1 MKSDKRLILL
11 VFIMVLLPLR
21 GMVYGNE
28 LLQQR
33 SAHFEKY
40 WSLMDTMTIRT
51 WKNMKEMTNNLEAIV
66 LLDERII
73 DSLRRKSVQDSALI
87 SEHEFLTKRYQTVEA
102 ERDILKSRTQNDM
115 QMMLYLKAAVG
126 LLLCAL
132 VVLIYILISRY
143 NPGLKARK
151 EAGHYAA
158 LFESKR
164 QETELLIEELQSIRQ
179 REIGLREELENGMQ
193 LYQDKMQILMEKC
206 RVIEEEN
213 SRLEQELT
221 GDRIVGTTSLETI
234 NEGAVA
240 ESALKQKIESLA
252 GERDTLLKLNEELS
266 RNLEEEKE
274 KRTQLIE
281 RIKAAAGNVKRQG

>member
-1 MKSDKRLILL
+1 MKSDKRLILI
-11 VFIMVLLPLR
+11 VFVMVVLPLS

-28 LLQQR
+28 LFQQR
-33 SAHFEKY
+33 SVYTEKY
-40 WSLMDTMTIRT
+40 RSLKDTMTIRT
-51 WKNMKEMTNNLEAIV
+51 WKNMKEMTDNLEALV

-87 SEHEFLTKRYQTVEA
+87 SEHEFLTKRYQSVEA

-132 VVLIYILISRY
+132 VVLIYILISRA

-193 LYQDKMQILMEKC
+193 VYQDKMQILMEKC

-213 SRLEQELT
+213 NRLEQELT
-221 GDRIVGTTSLETI
+221 GDRIDGTISWASNDES
-234 NEGAVA
+234 AVA
-240 ESALKQKIESLA
+240 ESALNRKIESLA
-252 GERDTLLKLNEELS
+252 GERDKLLKLNEELS
-266 RNLEEEKE
+266 RDLEEEKE
-274 KRTQLIE
+274 KRAQLIE
-281 RIKAAAGNVKRQG
+281 RIKAAAGNLKRQG

>member
-40 WSLMDTMTIRT
+40 WSLKDTMTIRT
-51 WKNMKEMTNNLEAIV
+51 WKNMKEMTDNLEAIV

-87 SEHEFLTKRYQTVEA
+87 SEHEFLTKRYQTVET

>member
-1 MKSDKRLILL
+1 MKSNKHLILI
-11 VFIMVLLPLR
+11 VFVMVVLPLS

-28 LLQQR
+28 LFQQR
-33 SAHFEKY
+33 SVYTEKY
-40 WSLMDTMTIRT
+40 RSLKDTMTIRT
-51 WKNMKEMTNNLEAIV
+51 WKNMKEMTDNLEALV

-87 SEHEFLTKRYQTVEA
+87 SEHEFLTKRYQSVEA

-132 VVLIYILISRY
+132 VVLIYILISRA

-193 LYQDKMQILMEKC
+193 IYQDKMQILMEKC

-213 SRLEQELT
+213 NRLEQELT
-221 GDRIVGTTSLETI
+221 GDRIDGTISPASFDES
-234 NEGAVA
+234 AVA
-240 ESALKQKIESLA
+240 ESALNRKIESLA
-252 GERDTLLKLNEELS
+252 GERDKLLKLNEELS
-266 RNLEEEKE
+266 RDLEEEKE
-274 KRTQLIE
+274 KRAQLIE
-281 RIKAAAGNVKRQG
+281 RIKAAAGNLKRQG

>member
-40 WSLMDTMTIRT
+40 WSLKDTMTIRT
-51 WKNMKEMTNNLEAIV
+51 WKNMKEMTDNLEAIV

-87 SEHEFLTKRYQTVEA
+87 SEHEFLTKRYQTVET

-252 GERDTLLKLNEELS
+252 GERDTLLKLNEELG

-274 KRTQLIE
+274 KRAQLIE

>member
-40 WSLMDTMTIRT
+40 WSLKDTMTIRT
-51 WKNMKEMTNNLEAIV
+51 WKNMKEMTDNLEAIV

-240 ESALKQKIESLA
+240 ESALKQKIELF
-252 GERDTLLKLNEELS
+252 LN
-266 RNLEEEKE
+266 
-274 KRTQLIE
+274 
-281 RIKAAAGNVKRQG
+281 

>member
-1 MKSDKRLILL
+1 MKSNKHLILI
-11 VFIMVLLPLR
+11 VFVMVVLPLS

-28 LLQQR
+28 LFQQR
-33 SAHFEKY
+33 SVYTEKY
-40 WSLMDTMTIRT
+40 RSLKDTMTIRT
-51 WKNMKEMTNNLEAIV
+51 WKNMKEMTDNLEALV

-87 SEHEFLTKRYQTVEA
+87 SEHEFLTKRYQSVEA

-132 VVLIYILISRY
+132 VVLIYILISRA

-193 LYQDKMQILMEKC
+193 VYQDKMQILMEKC

-213 SRLEQELT
+213 NRLEQELT
-221 GDRIVGTTSLETI
+221 GDRIDGTISWASNDES
-234 NEGAVA
+234 AVA
-240 ESALKQKIESLA
+240 ESALNRKIESLA
-252 GERDTLLKLNEELS
+252 GERDKLLKLNEELS
-266 RNLEEEKE
+266 RDLEEEKE
-274 KRTQLIE
+274 KRAQLIE
-281 RIKAAAGNVKRQG
+281 RIKAAAGNLKRQG

>member
-1 MKSDKRLILL
+1 MKSNKHLILI
-11 VFIMVLLPLR
+11 VFVMVVLPLS
-21 GMVYGNE
+21 GMIYGNE
-28 LLQQR
+28 LFQQR
-33 SAHFEKY
+33 SVYTEKY
-40 WSLMDTMTIRT
+40 RSLKDTMTIRT
-51 WKNMKEMTNNLEAIV
+51 WKNMKEMTDNLEALV

-87 SEHEFLTKRYQTVEA
+87 SEHEFLTKRYQSVEA

-132 VVLIYILISRY
+132 VVLIYILISRA

-193 LYQDKMQILMEKC
+193 VYQDKMQILMEKC

-213 SRLEQELT
+213 NRLEQELT
-221 GDRIVGTTSLETI
+221 GDRIDGTISWASNDES
-234 NEGAVA
+234 AVA
-240 ESALKQKIESLA
+240 ESALNRKIESLA
-252 GERDTLLKLNEELS
+252 GERDKLLKLNEELS
-266 RNLEEEKE
+266 RDLEEEKE
-274 KRTQLIE
+274 KRAQLIE
-281 RIKAAAGNVKRQG
+281 RIKAAAGNLKRQG

>member
-40 WSLMDTMTIRT
+40 WSLKDTMTIRT
-51 WKNMKEMTNNLEAIV
+51 WKNMKEMTDNLEAIV